1 MIFCKIFLKKINLC
15 FSGIYPDQLPLQKP
29 IDVSA
34 PSLDRVSRET
44 RHIGRTL
51 LWKTLTEAETRDR
64 LLPPPNVSMC
74 PLSVNQ
80 SESIR
85 LDNQLRGWFRL
96 DPEIISNATSI
107 EENNHIPLNNNN
119 INKIKRNSK
128 SRKPSNVGNTALD
141 HYTKPA
147 VHSLTG
153 SIYHMLISEREMRSS
168 KFG

>member
-1 MIFCKIFLKKINLC
+1 MTKLPLC
-15 FSGIYPDQLPLQKP
+15 FSGIYPDHIPLHKP
-29 IDVSA
+29 VDLSA

-44 RHIGRTL
+44 RNIGRTL
-51 LWKTLTEAETRDR
+51 LWKTLTEPETRDR

-96 DPEIISNATSI
+96 DPEIIANVTNIEDSNEI
-107 EENNHIPLNNNN
+107 PPNDNNRK
-119 INKIKRNSK
+119 KIRTDSK
-128 SRKPSNVGNTALD
+128 SLKTSNVGNTALD
-141 HYTKPA
+141 HYSKPA
-147 VHSLTG
+147 VQSLTG
-153 SIYHMLISEREMRSS
+153 SIYHMLISERDIRSS